1 MIQHI
6 IFDFG
11 NVLVATDTAR
21 VMRPYFQSDTE
32 AEQFLQRMDS
42 PNVMRHFDL
51 EDIPFIQV
59 VHTLQQQY
67 PQWEKQLMAFHKH
80 AAEFAY
86 AEMPEMYDLLARLRG
101 EGFHLY
107 GLTNWGAVVHDVMRR
122 FPIFQLLDGTVIS
135 SDVHLLKPNPEI
147 YELLLNRYHL
157 RADQCLFTDDKI
169 ENINGAQAVGI
180 TSVQFLSAQQLDDF
194 IHSMPNSALH

>member
-1 MIQHI
+1 MTKNI

-11 NVLVATDTAR
+11 NVLVATDTRR
-21 VMRPYFQSDTE
+21 VIQTYFDCN
-32 AEQFLQRMDS
+32 EQLTHFLTLMDS
-42 PNVMRHFDL
+42 EPVMRHFDL
-51 EDIPFIQV
+51 EDKPFEQV
-59 VHTLQQQY
+59 IDDLCHQY
-67 PQWEKQLMAFHKH
+67 PEWNIPLHAFHQH

-86 AEMPEMYDLLARLRG
+86 AEIPGMYQLLSRLKN

-107 GLTNWGAVVHDVMRR
+107 GLTNWGKVVHDVMRR